1 MSVETF
7 ANIGVA
13 LDFGFS
19 NCAKPGPRLKRR
31 RSPRACLVC
40 RSRKVRCDVLQK
52 SRPCT
57 NCTLDGKVCI
67 VPNGRR
73 GKMTCGNGVD
83 QPSLQ
88 HTEEATDPNNT
99 SDHFERGVASDR
111 DLSMGQH
118 EFSFADEIDVD
129 IGNALDDNGQA
140 HDSDDWPQDTL
151 CETQPNDK
159 VVESPLKELWS
170 HSKENHTEL
179 RNDAAPEE
187 FLAITSPGSNAM
199 ELFAERE
206 VSYTRYPFIIL
217 NNLRSLGPE
226 DVAYLASQ
234 DCLVIPTGETLDHF
248 LEMYFLHVHPLLPMI
263 NEGNFWKL
271 YCHGPCEETDK
282 VPLVLFQ
289 AILFAASSFVSEDVV
304 KHLGFPHT
312 RAARAAF
319 YKRAKLLYNLET
331 ESSLV
336 PLAQTALLLS
346 FWAPDPLG
354 GQGGLSDC
362 TKNSTEAWLV
372 LAIHDARNS
381 GAHLQTNI
389 PPSDPVGND
398 STEQKH
404 QNALRRLW
412 WCCLIR
418 DRILALNLR
427 RNIQIK
433 RAFYDPDTLYHD
445 LSDEIHQSRV
455 YNADTKR
462 RTIQV
467 LVQLARLATTLTD
480 VIPLIY
486 PSDDEPRYNTEAG
499 KGSPGKKCKELLD
512 SWYKSASSELSSLA
526 GGADNLNPVI
536 LYTNFT
542 YIYYYSA
549 KIAVCHHE
557 ALQLALANASA
568 MLDSIAFAT
577 ICDNQQQLR
586 EAICGV
592 SDCLERLIQLGLV
605 RWLPVVTLACLAL
618 PLMLQIL
625 DVKISSMNRNSVSIK
640 ASKTQTT
647 VKQRRLTVLIE
658 AVRVYHPRYAT
669 VDYICKTIRHV
680 TNLARLDVMSNVG
693 VDTGMGQPIISD
705 WTDFLILSPG
715 HYLQLSNALDF
726 SLKKTCLARADDI
739 SSDLKLLLGTG
750 TKLPWPQEHSLTYQ
764 RLSPP
769 SAFAIPGHSWD
780 MESNEGS
787 SSLSVPSQSNVMEE
801 SNPDETFQVSTSV
814 TDRETFSWPAPERSG
829 CELPPS
835 AAIELGLDGMD
846 FGGFPVLGLG
856 PM

>member
-1 MSVETF
+1 M
-7 ANIGVA
+7 
-13 LDFGFS
+13 
-19 NCAKPGPRLKRR
+19 GP
-31 RSPRACLVC
+31 
-40 RSRKVRCDVLQK
+40 
-52 SRPCT
+52 
-57 NCTLDGKVCI
+57 
-67 VPNGRR
+67 
-73 GKMTCGNGVD
+73 
-83 QPSLQ
+83 
-88 HTEEATDPNNT
+88 
-99 SDHFERGVASDR
+99 
-111 DLSMGQH
+111 H
-118 EFSFADEIDVD
+118 EFTFADEIDVD
-129 IGNALDDNGQA
+129 ISNGLDDNGQA
-140 HDSDDWPQDTL
+140 HDPDGWPQDTL
-151 CETQPNDK
+151 CSTQPDDK
-159 VVESPLKELWS
+159 LVESSLKVFSSNL
-170 HSKENHTEL
+170 KEL
-179 RNDAAPEE
+179 RNDAINEK
-187 FLAITSPGSNAM
+187 FLAIASPASDAM

-271 YCHGPCEETDK
+271 YCHGPCNETDK
-282 VPLVLFQ
+282 IPLVLFQ
-289 AILFAASSFVSEDVV
+289 AILFAASSFASEEVV

-372 LAIHDARNS
+372 LAIHDARNA
-381 GAHLQTNI
+381 GAHLQTSV
-389 PPSDPVGND
+389 PPLAPADND
-398 STEQKH
+398 STEQKR

-433 RAFYDPDTLYHD
+433 RAYYDPDTLYQD
-445 LSDEIHQSRV
+445 LSDEINQSRV

-462 RTIQV
+462 RTIRV

-486 PSDDEPRYNTEAG
+486 PSDDEPRDNFQTG
-499 KGSPGKKCKELLD
+499 KGSSAKKCGELLD
-512 SWYKSASSELSSLA
+512 SWYKSAFSELSGLA
-526 GGADNLNPVI
+526 GGAGNLDPVI

-557 ALQLALANASA
+557 ALQLALSNASA

-577 ICDNQQQLR
+577 IFDNQQQLR

-625 DVKISSMNRNSVSIK
+625 DVKISSINRNSVAIK
-640 ASKTQTT
+640 ASKTQAT

-680 TNLARLDVMSNVG
+680 TNLARLDVISNVG

-750 TKLPWPQEHSLTYQ
+750 ARLPWPQEHSLTYR

-769 SAFAIPGHSWD
+769 DAFAIPGHSWD
-780 MESNEGS
+780 MEPDERSGPVRGS
-787 SSLSVPSQSNVMEE
+787 SQSNVVEE
-801 SNPDETFQVSTSV
+801 SIPDETFQVSTSAA
-814 TDRETFSWPAPERSG
+814 DGEAFSWPAPERSG

-835 AAIELGLDGMD
+835 AAIELGLDAMD
-846 FGGFPVLGLG
+846 FGGFPVLDLGL
-856 PM
+856 

>member
-1 MSVETF
+1 
-7 ANIGVA
+7 
-13 LDFGFS
+13 
-19 NCAKPGPRLKRR
+19 
-31 RSPRACLVC
+31 
-40 RSRKVRCDVLQK
+40 
-52 SRPCT
+52 
-57 NCTLDGKVCI
+57 
-67 VPNGRR
+67 
-73 GKMTCGNGVD
+73 MTYGDDVD

-88 HTEEATDPNNT
+88 HAEEANDQ
-99 SDHFERGVASDR
+99 

-118 EFSFADEIDVD
+118 EFSFADEIDID
-129 IGNALDDNGQA
+129 IGKGLDDNGQA
-140 HDSDDWPQDTL
+140 RDSDDWPQDAL
-151 CETQPNDK
+151 CSTQSNST
-159 VVESPLKELWS
+159 VVESSLKEVLS
-170 HSKENHTEL
+170 SNLKETHTEP
-179 RNDAAPEE
+179 RKDAVPEE
-187 FLAITSPGSNAM
+187 FLAITTPASDAM

-206 VSYTRYPFIIL
+206 VSYTRYSFIIL
-217 NNLRSLGPE
+217 NNLRNLGPE

-248 LEMYFLHVHPLLPMI
+248 LEIYFLHVHPLLPMI

-271 YCHGPCEETDK
+271 YCHGPCDETDK
-282 VPLVLFQ
+282 IPLVLFQ
-289 AILFAASSFVSEDVV
+289 AILFAASSFVSEEIV

-312 RAARAAF
+312 RALRAAF
-319 YKRAKLLYNLET
+319 YKRAKLLYNFET

-346 FWAPDPLG
+346 FWAPNPLC

-372 LAIHDARNS
+372 LAIHDARNA
-381 GAHLQTNI
+381 GAHLQTST
-389 PPSDPVGND
+389 PPLAPVENY
-398 STEQKH
+398 STEQKR

-433 RAFYDPDTLYHD
+433 RAYYDPDTLYQD

-462 RTIQV
+462 CTAQV

-486 PSDDEPRYNTEAG
+486 PSDDEPRRNFQTG
-499 KGSPGKKCKELLD
+499 KGSSAKKCKELLD
-512 SWYKSASSELSSLA
+512 SWYKSAFSELSGLA

-557 ALQLALANASA
+557 ALQLALSNTSA
-568 MLDSIAFAT
+568 ILDSIAFAT

-592 SDCLERLIQLGLV
+592 SDCLESLIQLGLV

-625 DVKISSMNRNSVSIK
+625 DVKISSMNRNTAAVK
-640 ASKTQTT
+640 PSKTQAT

-693 VDTGMGQPIISD
+693 VDTGMGQPVISD

-726 SLKKTCLARADDI
+726 SLKTTCLARADDI
-739 SSDLKLLLGTG
+739 SADLKLLLGPG
-750 TKLPWPQEHSLTYQ
+750 AKLPWPQEPSLTYQ

-769 SAFAIPGHSWD
+769 NTSAIPGYSWD
-780 MESNEGS
+780 TDPEERPTSASAS
-787 SSLSVPSQSNVMEE
+787 SKSHVIEE
-801 SNPDETFQVSTSV
+801 PILAETFPVPTSAA
-814 TDRETFSWPAPERSG
+814 DQETLSWPAPERSV

-835 AAIELGLDGMD
+835 AAIELGLDAMD
-846 FGGFPVLGLG
+846 FGGFPVLDLG

>member
-1 MSVETF
+1 MSVETS
-7 ANIGVA
+7 ANIGIA

-19 NCAKPGPRLKRR
+19 HCAKPGPRRKRK

-73 GKMTCGNGVD
+73 GKMTWGDDVE

-88 HTEEATDPNNT
+88 HVEEVADPNNAR
-99 SDHFERGVASDR
+99 DHVERALASDQ

-118 EFSFADEIDVD
+118 EFTFANEIDVD
-129 IGNALDDNGQA
+129 IGNGLDDNGQA
-140 HDSDDWPQDTL
+140 NDPDGWLQDTL
-151 CETQPNDK
+151 CSTQPDDK
-159 VVESPLKELWS
+159 LVESSLKVFSSNL
-170 HSKENHTEL
+170 KENHTEN
-179 RNDAAPEE
+179 RDDAVPEE
-187 FLAITSPGSNAM
+187 FLAIASPASDTM

-206 VSYTRYPFIIL
+206 VSYTRCSFIIL

-248 LEMYFLHVHPLLPMI
+248 LEMYFLHVHPLLPMV

-271 YCHGPCEETDK
+271 YCHGPCEDTDK

-289 AILFAASSFVSEDVV
+289 AILFAASSFVSEEVV

-331 ESSLV
+331 ESSLI

-372 LAIHDARNS
+372 LAIHDARNA
-381 GAHLQTNI
+381 GAHLQTSI
-389 PPSDPVGND
+389 PLSAPVKD
-398 STEQKH
+398 YSTEENR
-404 QNALRRLW
+404 QNTLRRLW

-433 RAFYDPDTLYHD
+433 RAYYDPDTIYQD

-462 RTIQV
+462 RTIRV

-486 PSDDEPRYNTEAG
+486 PSDDEPRGNFQTG
-499 KGSPGKKCKELLD
+499 KGSSAKKCKELLD
-512 SWYKSASSELSSLA
+512 SWYKSAFSELSSLP
-526 GGADNLNPVI
+526 GGAGNLDPVI
-536 LYTNFT
+536 LYTDFT

-549 KIAVCHHE
+549 KIAVCHYE
-557 ALQLALANASA
+557 ALQLALSNTSA
-568 MLDSIAFAT
+568 MPDSIAFAT

-586 EAICGV
+586 EAVCGV

-625 DVKISSMNRNSVSIK
+625 DVKISSMNPNSVAIK
-640 ASKTQTT
+640 ASKTQAT

-750 TKLPWPQEHSLTYQ
+750 AKLPWPQEHSLTYQ

-769 SAFAIPGHSWD
+769 NAFAIPGHSWD
-780 MESNEGS
+780 ME
-787 SSLSVPSQSNVMEE
+787 
-801 SNPDETFQVSTSV
+801 PD
-814 TDRETFSWPAPERSG
+814 ERSG
-829 CELPPS
+829 SLRASQSHVIEESILGETFPVPELPPS

-846 FGGFPVLGLG
+846 FGEFPILDLG
-856 PM
+856 PL